1 MNSFIDIFQKFLK
14 VTFRSVCFSWFYF
27 IVSESHFRWKT
38 SSILILRT
46 FASLDGG
53 SIERELDLKSL
64 KKILNK
70 FDIYIRFLWYG
81 KTRATSY
88 ELRVASYEFFKSASS
103 NARVTSSNPWVTS
116 SNPQVTSSNSQITS
130 SNPRVTCSNSRV
142 TSSNPRVRESLNQWK
157 LK

>member
-14 VTFRSVCFSWFYF
+14 MTFRSVCFSWFYF

-53 SIERELDLKSL
+53 SILRYQLELDLKSL

-130 SNPRVTCSNSRV
+130 
-142 TSSNPRVRESLNQWK
+142 
-157 LK
+157 